1 MIRPR
6 MIGGVLYST
15 YWKQNPQPRLEV
27 LWNSLPIKS
36 NFSAINTAAKVSTL
50 VFGSCSLIWI
60 EINLG
65 YDIITFMVAK
75 RLDITLLY
83 SSSFQNKVH
92 SLERDKTEAEA
103 VKKEREA
110 LKKEAEASESVALE
124 AYRLVEEAERQQQ
137 QEEEQAKEQQEAF
150 EHFQLIDSNQDGKSV
165 SKQCLIPSSG
175 QSSSRPIGLGQ
186 FSFQNAL

>member
-15 YWKQNPQPRLEV
+15 YLKQNPQPRLEM

-36 NFSAINTAAKVSTL
+36 NFSAINTAANVSTP
-50 VFGSCSLIWI
+50 VFGTCSLIWI
-60 EINLG
+60 GINLG
-65 YDIITFMVAK
+65 YDMITFMAAK
-75 RLDITLLY
+75 CLDITHLY

-165 SKQCLIPSSG
+165 SKRFLILSSG
-175 QSSSRPIGLGQ
+175 HSSSRPIGLGQ
-186 FSFQNAL
+186 FPLQNAL

>member
-1 MIRPR
+1 
-6 MIGGVLYST
+6 
-15 YWKQNPQPRLEV
+15 
-27 LWNSLPIKS
+27 
-36 NFSAINTAAKVSTL
+36 
-50 VFGSCSLIWI
+50 
-60 EINLG
+60 
-65 YDIITFMVAK
+65 MVAK

-186 FSFQNAL
+186 FPFQNAL